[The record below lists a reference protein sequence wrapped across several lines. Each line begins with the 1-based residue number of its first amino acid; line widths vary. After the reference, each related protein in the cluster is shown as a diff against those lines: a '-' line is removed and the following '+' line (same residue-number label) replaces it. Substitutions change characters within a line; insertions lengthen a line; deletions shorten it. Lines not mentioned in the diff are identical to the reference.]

1 MQLLTVIIA
10 PTTLTEREQVTIS
23 SSFLRTLSEEN
34 GGVPSS
40 SGDMDRMD
48 LSFPLPPF
56 FAMNIFE
63 PKTFQKN
70 LLVAGF

>member
-10 PTTLTEREQVTIS
+10 PTTLTERDS

-63 PKTFQKN
+63 PKIFQKN